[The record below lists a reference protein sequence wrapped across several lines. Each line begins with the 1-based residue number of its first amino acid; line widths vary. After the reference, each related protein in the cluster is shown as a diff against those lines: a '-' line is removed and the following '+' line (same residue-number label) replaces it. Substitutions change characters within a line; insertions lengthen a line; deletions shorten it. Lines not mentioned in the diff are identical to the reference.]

1 MKIAWFCIP
10 AHGHTNPTLGLV
22 KALTEAGHQVWYFSF
37 EEFREKIE
45 GAGATFIGCDGYDFE
60 MEDKG
65 NADRVGKDKVY
76 ATELLVSST
85 LALDE
90 MTARMI
96 DEIKPDIV
104 VSDSVAFWGKLA
116 AMKHGLPYVSS
127 TTTFA
132 FNRYSA
138 KYMQESVWD
147 IARMLIAMPRINK
160 QIKRL
165 REKGYPVK
173 SILDIV
179 QNDNDTNTI
188 VYTSRY
194 FQPCSETFSDKYHF
208 IGPSIRPITK
218 PVEKTAVGPT
228 GTSITKLLGE
238 KLDPPTEKD
247 KKSLPVPGE
256 GEAFSAVLHPA
267 YLKKADINTFS
278 VDRSSDDFKE
288 LFKSIER
295 FGVKDPVLA
304 RFNKDGDLEIL
315 SGQRRHLIAS
325 ELNYPVP
332 TIIQQ
337 LDDDDA
343 RILVADGNL
352 HREHISTYD
361 LSRALRMK
369 ADSMKRKA
377 GRKLRGVKGGPETDE
392 LIAKEMGMSTMKLNR
407 LMKLSEATQQICD
420 LVDDGT
426 IAVSIAYNIAFL
438 QPKHQDMVADMI
450 GINVKVNNENTTN
463 LKKIAARYPR
473 YTFCRHFCVT

>member
-218 PVEKTAVGPT
+218 PVEKTADQTVYISMGTVNQNREFYRNCISVLAST
-228 GTSITKLLGE
+228 GWQVIISMGTNTDRFENLPEKIQVYESVDQMAVLSIADAFITHCGMNSASEGLYFGVPLVLFPQTPEQDAVARRTEELSAGVRLK
-238 KLDPPTEKD
+238 TISEKD
-247 KKSLPVPGE
+247 ILDALNQVLNDPKYKEGAAKVSGSFKACGGSAEARCFLESL
-256 GEAFSAVLHPA
+256 S
-267 YLKKADINTFS
+267 N
-278 VDRSSDDFKE
+278 
-288 LFKSIER
+288 
-295 FGVKDPVLA
+295 
-304 RFNKDGDLEIL
+304 
-315 SGQRRHLIAS
+315 
-325 ELNYPVP
+325 
-332 TIIQQ
+332 
-337 LDDDDA
+337 
-343 RILVADGNL
+343 
-352 HREHISTYD
+352 
-361 LSRALRMK
+361 
-369 ADSMKRKA
+369 
-377 GRKLRGVKGGPETDE
+377 
-392 LIAKEMGMSTMKLNR
+392 
-407 LMKLSEATQQICD
+407 
-420 LVDDGT
+420 
-426 IAVSIAYNIAFL
+426 
-438 QPKHQDMVADMI
+438 
-450 GINVKVNNENTTN
+450 
-463 LKKIAARYPR
+463 
-473 YTFCRHFCVT
+473 

>member
-173 SILDIV
+173 GILDIV

-218 PVEKTAVGPT
+218 PVEKTADQTVYISMGTVNQNREFYRNCISVLAST
-228 GTSITKLLGE
+228 GWQVIISMGTNTDRFENLPENIQVYESVDQMAVLSIADVFITHCGMNSASEGLYFGVPLVLFPQTPEQDAVARRTEELSAGVRLKSIS
-238 KLDPPTEKD
+238 EKD
-247 KKSLPVPGE
+247 ILDALNQVLNDPKYKEGAAKVSGSFKACGGSAEARCFLESL
-256 GEAFSAVLHPA
+256 S
-267 YLKKADINTFS
+267 N
-278 VDRSSDDFKE
+278 
-288 LFKSIER
+288 
-295 FGVKDPVLA
+295 
-304 RFNKDGDLEIL
+304 
-315 SGQRRHLIAS
+315 
-325 ELNYPVP
+325 
-332 TIIQQ
+332 
-337 LDDDDA
+337 
-343 RILVADGNL
+343 
-352 HREHISTYD
+352 
-361 LSRALRMK
+361 
-369 ADSMKRKA
+369 
-377 GRKLRGVKGGPETDE
+377 
-392 LIAKEMGMSTMKLNR
+392 
-407 LMKLSEATQQICD
+407 
-420 LVDDGT
+420 
-426 IAVSIAYNIAFL
+426 
-438 QPKHQDMVADMI
+438 
-450 GINVKVNNENTTN
+450 
-463 LKKIAARYPR
+463 
-473 YTFCRHFCVT
+473 

>member
-218 PVEKTAVGPT
+218 PVEKTADQTVYISMGTVNQNREFYRNCISVLAST
-228 GTSITKLLGE
+228 GWQVIISMGTNTDRFENLPENIQVYESVDQMAVLSIADVFITHCGMNSASEGLYFGVPLVLFPQTPEQDAVARRTKELSAGVRL
-238 KLDPPTEKD
+238 KSISEKD
-247 KKSLPVPGE
+247 ILDALNQVLNDPKYKEGAAKVSGSFKACGGSAEARGFLESL
-256 GEAFSAVLHPA
+256 S
-267 YLKKADINTFS
+267 N
-278 VDRSSDDFKE
+278 
-288 LFKSIER
+288 
-295 FGVKDPVLA
+295 
-304 RFNKDGDLEIL
+304 
-315 SGQRRHLIAS
+315 
-325 ELNYPVP
+325 
-332 TIIQQ
+332 
-337 LDDDDA
+337 
-343 RILVADGNL
+343 
-352 HREHISTYD
+352 
-361 LSRALRMK
+361 
-369 ADSMKRKA
+369 
-377 GRKLRGVKGGPETDE
+377 
-392 LIAKEMGMSTMKLNR
+392 
-407 LMKLSEATQQICD
+407 
-420 LVDDGT
+420 
-426 IAVSIAYNIAFL
+426 
-438 QPKHQDMVADMI
+438 
-450 GINVKVNNENTTN
+450 
-463 LKKIAARYPR
+463 
-473 YTFCRHFCVT
+473 

>member
-218 PVEKTAVGPT
+218 PVEKTTDQTVYISMGTVNQNREFYRNCISVLASTGWQVIISMGTNTDRFENLPENIQVYESVDQMAVL
-228 GTSITKLLGE
+228 SIADAFITHCGMNSASEGLYFGVPLVLFPQTPEQDAVARRTEELSAGVRLKSIS
-238 KLDPPTEKD
+238 EKD
-247 KKSLPVPGE
+247 ILDALNQVLNDPKYKEGAAKVSGSFKACGGSAEARGFLESL
-256 GEAFSAVLHPA
+256 S
-267 YLKKADINTFS
+267 N
-278 VDRSSDDFKE
+278 
-288 LFKSIER
+288 
-295 FGVKDPVLA
+295 
-304 RFNKDGDLEIL
+304 
-315 SGQRRHLIAS
+315 
-325 ELNYPVP
+325 
-332 TIIQQ
+332 
-337 LDDDDA
+337 
-343 RILVADGNL
+343 
-352 HREHISTYD
+352 
-361 LSRALRMK
+361 
-369 ADSMKRKA
+369 
-377 GRKLRGVKGGPETDE
+377 
-392 LIAKEMGMSTMKLNR
+392 
-407 LMKLSEATQQICD
+407 
-420 LVDDGT
+420 
-426 IAVSIAYNIAFL
+426 
-438 QPKHQDMVADMI
+438 
-450 GINVKVNNENTTN
+450 
-463 LKKIAARYPR
+463 
-473 YTFCRHFCVT
+473 